1 MRLYY
6 TCTDAVGVPDETAY
20 IFGPNCWKVYLSL
33 LRKGVPVEL
42 VPSTVLDTVTTL
54 AGRRAGDDA
63 GARVTLPAIELDD
76 GRLLCDSF
84 RIAEWLEAKFSQA
97 PSVFAAGPSTA
108 AAAPAALAAGRA
120 YAKLIDLGADS
131 SAEWTSWYE
140 LAFPPM
146 LARIPAG
153 AVRDYFTSEARLGP
167 GGFAR
172 LAEPSAERLAEL
184 RSRARANARPFALAL
199 RERPGEF
206 LQGPEPGFVDF
217 VVFGRYVMFRNA
229 DPELTREVWE
239 DVDPEIGLWVGR
251 MLDFFGR
258 DRLEKH
264 LRPIV

>member
-1 MRLYY
+1 MKFYH
-6 TCTDAVGVPDETAY
+6 TCSDTVGAPDETTY

-42 VPSTVLDTVTTL
+42 VPSPVLDTVTTL

-84 RIAEWLEAKFSQA
+84 RIAEWLEAEFPQA

-108 AAAPAALAAGRA
+108 AAVPAALAAGRA
-120 YAKLIDLGADS
+120 YARLIDLGADS
-131 SAEWTSWYE
+131 SAEWTAWYE
-140 LAFPPM
+140 LAFPYM
-146 LARIPAG
+146 QARVPAG
-153 AVRDYFTSEARLGP
+153 AARDYFTSDVRHGP

-172 LAEPSAERLAEL
+172 LSKPSVERLAEL
-184 RSRARANARPFALAL
+184 RSRARANAQPFALAL

-217 VVFGRYVMFRNA
+217 VVFGRYAMLRNA
-229 DPELTREVWE
+229 NPELAKEVWE
-239 DVDPEIGLWVGR
+239 DVDPAIGVWVGKI
-251 MLDFFGR
+251 LDYFGR
-258 DRLEKH
+258 DQLKKH
-264 LRPIV
+264 LRPMV